1 MKLTSCFKKMLK
13 SKKGIAIESAIA
25 TSIVVFSLCSILL
38 MTAIFSAQTRENI
51 SEDFK
56 DRTRACEIA
65 ESYVAWL
72 NDTSADKGE
81 FSCSALDPD
90 GLYTVELDMHRTD
103 GEHSIRIS
111 KDATPLL
118 TVELDGSVGSYTVI
132 LWRYGNY
139 MN

>member
-1 MKLTSCFKKMLK
+1 MLK

-25 TSIVVFSLCSILL
+25 TSIVVFSLCSVLL
-38 MTAIFSAQTRENI
+38 MTAIFSVRTRENI
-51 SEDFK
+51 SKDFR

-72 NDTSADKGE
+72 NDTSDEKGG
-81 FSCSALDPD
+81 FSCSELDPD
-90 GLYTVELDMHRTD
+90 GVYTVELDGHTTQD
-103 GEHSIRIS
+103 GHYSIRIS
-111 KDATPLL
+111 RDAITLL
-118 TVELDGSVGSYTVI
+118 TVELDSSKTVI

>member
-25 TSIVVFSLCSILL
+25 TSIIVFSLCSILL
-38 MTAIFSAQTRENI
+38 MTAIFSARTRENI
-51 SEDFK
+51 SEDFNNRVK
-56 DRTRACEIA
+56 ACEIA

-72 NDTSADKGE
+72 QSTDVNKGE
-81 FSCSALDPD
+81 FSFSALDPD
-90 GLYTVELDMHRTD
+90 GVYTVELDGHITV
-103 GEHSIRIS
+103 GSNSIRIS
-111 KDATPLL
+111 RDATPLL
-118 TVELDGSVGSYTVI
+118 TVELMLKDGSYTVI